1 MINWRL
7 TSTPAKIHT
16 TTTAVGHAVHAIAPM
31 KPTRARTTM
40 KGARRG
46 RREESVKNYKP

>member
-7 TSTPAKIHT
+7 TSTPAKIHMT
-16 TTTAVGHAVHAIAPM
+16 MTAVGNAVHTIAPR

-46 RREESVKNYKP
+46 RCEESVKKYEP